1 MKSFYEICMFGRTEN
16 ASKELETA
24 LADHLS
30 EFDLKIGDEVTLDR
44 SGSIKTE
51 NPKCASVGLFFGDD
65 PAPAYDRPAALTDYD
80 PIIPIV
86 SSLDRC
92 SVELPPE
99 ASPFNAMASAEPNAS
114 VRIASATAECLG
126 LVPSRR
132 RVFLSY
138 RRIESREIALQL
150 FDELSQRQFDVFL
163 DTHEIRP
170 GALFQDVLWHQMS
183 DCDVMLMLDTK
194 SYFASRWTSEEF

>member
-30 EFDLKIGDEVTLDR
+30 EFDLKICDEVYLDR
-44 SGSIKTE
+44 NGSIKTE

-86 SSLDRC
+86 SSLDR
-92 SVELPPE
+92 
-99 ASPFNAMASAEPNAS
+99 
-114 VRIASATAECLG
+114 
-126 LVPSRR
+126 
-132 RVFLSY
+132 
-138 RRIESREIALQL
+138 
-150 FDELSQRQFDVFL
+150 
-163 DTHEIRP
+163 
-170 GALFQDVLWHQMS
+170 
-183 DCDVMLMLDTK
+183 
-194 SYFASRWTSEEF
+194 